1 MVFRGSHRLIASEK
15 RFVNNLKP
23 LSYGHLQQ
31 KFKGRV
37 IDPQF
42 YEGISVFG
50 ATVSSLLLQ
59 IFALVHQ

>member
-1 MVFRGSHRLIASEK
+1 
-15 RFVNNLKP
+15 LKP